1 MTMNSCIIHLK
12 PENYATSTWSGGT
25 TTQIAIGPEGAV
37 YANRDFLY
45 RISSATVDLE
55 QSDFTALPDYN
66 RYISTLEGEI
76 DVVHNGGQPIHLA
89 PYSIHF
95 FDGGADTK
103 SFGRCRDFNLML
115 RKGQCD
121 GLLESVCV
129 DGETDVSL
137 CEAAKDANEAVLV
150 LYLCEGTVKLEAEG
164 ETVVLNK
171 GESAIINTAAE
182 VCATAEAPAFL
193 MKAQIWK

>member
-1 MTMNSCIIHLK
+1 MIHLK
-12 PENYATSTWSGGT
+12 PENYVTSTWSGGT
-25 TTQIAIGPEGAV
+25 TTQVAIGPEGAV
-37 YANRDFLY
+37 YANRDFLF

-76 DVVHNGGQPIHLA
+76 DVVHDQGQPIHLA

-129 DGETDVSL
+129 SGETDVSL
-137 CEAAKDANEAVLV
+137 CDAAREAQETVLV
-150 LYLCEGTVKLEAEG
+150 LYVCEGTVQVEANG
-164 ETVVLNK
+164 ETVRLQK
-171 GESAIINTAAE
+171 GESVIIENGRD
-182 VCATAEAPAFL
+182 VCAAAEAPAFL